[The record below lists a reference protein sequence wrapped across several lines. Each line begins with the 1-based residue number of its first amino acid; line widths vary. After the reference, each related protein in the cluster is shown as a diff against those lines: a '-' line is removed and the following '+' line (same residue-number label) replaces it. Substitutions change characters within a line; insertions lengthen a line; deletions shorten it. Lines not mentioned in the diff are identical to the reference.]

1 MLHCCCLLRLD
12 VWPFDSTMDGKIVGG
27 LVMVLGRSLHISY
40 FTQGGRTYNGLRER
54 FITAIGRLEL
64 RHRTVYAVV

>member
-1 MLHCCCLLRLD
+1 MLHCCCLLRLV
-12 VWPFDSTMDGKIVGG
+12 VWPFDSTMDGKIVEG

-40 FTQGGRTYNGLRER
+40 FTQGDRPDHGLWER
-54 FITAIGRLEL
+54 FITAIGLEL